1 MMEKIE
7 NPYRHS
13 ILIVDDQPT
22 NIKVLFELLQQTGFR
37 VSVAKSGESALA
49 KAEQAAPDLILL
61 DIMMPGINGY
71 ETCRRLKAQPTTSE
85 IPVIF
90 LSALD
95 QALDKVEAFAV
106 GGADYIAKPFQT
118 EEVLARVRHQ
128 LELRT
133 AKADLI
139 ALNAHLEE
147 RIQERTAQLVTTNQS
162 LAAEILQRQCA
173 EADLRHSALHDALT
187 QLPNRVLFMEHL
199 AHAQKRSQR
208 SEQSQFAVLFI
219 DLDRFKI
226 INDSLGH
233 QAGDQLLISVAQRLK
248 QMIRDTDVLARLGGD
263 EFIVLLD
270 PIIGVEDTIHISER
284 IVQAFQAP
292 FNLND
297 QSVFTTASIGIALS
311 SMQQGRDIDLLRNAD
326 IAMYRAKAK
335 GKSRFEVF
343 DQQMHTQAL
352 AKHQLETDLRRA
364 LEQQEF
370 RLHYQPIMCLRSEKI
385 TGFEALVRWQ
395 HPVRGLVSPAE
406 FIPLA
411 EEMGLIV
418 SMGEWVLHTACQQ
431 LAQWQARVP
440 QAADLSVSINL
451 SVKQLREPSFL
462 SKIDRA
468 LLEAGLQGQNLQLEL
483 TESILMDDSDALVHL
498 LSELVNRGIQ
508 LSIDDFG
515 TGYSSLS
522 YLHRFPIGAIKVD
535 QSFIKSMD
543 QQREQRQIAETIIKL
558 AHQLGMTAIAEG
570 IETAEHLK
578 SLKLQH
584 CEKGQ
589 GYFFAKPLSPEAAE
603 AFICANL
610 AIDRNFISSIDAQ
623 FSTEPSRISCYQ

>member
-1 MMEKIE
+1 MMEH
-7 NPYRHS
+7 PHRHS

-37 VSVAKSGESALA
+37 VSVAKSGESALI
-49 KAEQAAPDLILL
+49 KAEQAAPDLMLL

-71 ETCRRLKAQPTTSE
+71 ETCRRLKAQPATCE

-133 AKADLI
+133 AKAELI
-139 ALNAHLEE
+139 TLNANLEE
-147 RIQERTAQLVTTNQS
+147 RIQERTAQLVTTNES
-162 LAAEILQRQCA
+162 LTAEISQRHRA

-219 DLDRFKI
+219 DLDRFKT

-233 QAGDQLLISVAQRLK
+233 QAGDQLLIAVAQRLK
-248 QMIRDTDVLARLGGD
+248 QVMRDTDVLARLGGD
-263 EFIVLLD
+263 EFIVLVE
-270 PIIGVEDTIHISER
+270 PVTSVEDTIQISER
-284 IVQAFQAP
+284 IVQAFQPP
-292 FNLND
+292 FDLNG
-297 QSVFTTASIGIALS
+297 QPVFTTASIGIALS
-311 SMQQGRDIDLLRNAD
+311 SMLEDRETDLLRNAD
-326 IAMYRAKAK
+326 IAMYRAKAR

-343 DQQMHTQAL
+343 DQQMYTQAL
-352 AKHQLETDLRRA
+352 ARHQLENDLRRA
-364 LEQQEF
+364 VEQQEF
-370 RLHYQPIMCLRSEKI
+370 TLHYQPIMDLSSEKT
-385 TGFEALVRWQ
+385 TGFEALIRWQ
-395 HPVRGLVSPAE
+395 HPVRGVVPPLE

-418 SMGEWVLHTACQQ
+418 SIGEWVLHTACQQ
-431 LAQWQARVP
+431 LAQWQARWP
-440 QAADLSVSINL
+440 QAADLSMSVNL
-451 SVKQLREPSFL
+451 SVKQLKDPKFL
-462 SKIDRA
+462 SKIDHV
-468 LLEAGLQGQNLQLEL
+468 LLETGLQSQSLQLEL
-483 TESILMDDSDALVHL
+483 TESMLMDDSDTLIDLLTQLVD
-498 LSELVNRGIQ
+498 RGIQ

-522 YLHRFPIGAIKVD
+522 YLHRFPIYAIKVD
-535 QSFIKSMD
+535 QSFIRPMQ
-543 QQREQRQIAETIIKL
+543 QQREKRKIVETIISL
-558 AHQLGMTAIAEG
+558 AHQLGMIAIAEG
-570 IETAEHLK
+570 IETAEHHEHLK
-578 SLKLQH
+578 RQG

-589 GYFFAKPLSPEAAE
+589 GYLFAKPLSPEAA
-603 AFICANL
+603 ASFLDANL
-610 AIDRNFISSIDAQ
+610 VTERTAIPSLETPFSAPSSQ
-623 FSTEPSRISCYQ
+623 VNCYS